1 MRSDMKKALRIVS
14 IALFVVLV
22 ISLASCNGKA
32 LKTEPT
38 AIQHEQKFGG
48 VYIEITI
55 DDFNKMGF
63 AFGDAVKIEFSNGFV
78 LEDIPYYNGFY
89 VDMGEPLLVGYPG
102 YPYIRVGYNNGP
114 DMYKEANL
122 QLGADS
128 PILSLTQ
135 EADIDVEHDTAV
147 ITLVKKGKY
156 LATQNAMDIHYSDE
170 QGDKSDAVFAN
181 FREVNVG
188 RLKDNTL
195 YRSASP
201 CDNQHNRAEA
211 SDRMIASVGVNCIIN
226 LADNATELH
235 RHAQAINA
243 GEYSCPQFLSVYN
256 AGNVIPLSMNM
267 AYKTEGFNQKLVS
280 GLTEAAHKSGPYLVH
295 CVEGKDR
302 TGFVCMVIEGLAGA
316 TYEEIVADYM
326 ITYDNYY
333 GINKTSD
340 PDKYDVIKDKQIDT
354 MLRYVA
360 GEGTDITK
368 ADYSACIKQYLLRIG
383 MAQADIDALENNFIN
398 LA

>member
-1 MRSDMKKALRIVS
+1 MKRSRLLLCAILI
-14 IALFVVLV
+14 FLV
-22 ISLASCNGKA
+22 IISFAACNGKQ
-32 LKTEPT
+32 LKTGST
-38 AIQHEQKFGG
+38 AIQHEEKFGG

-55 DDFNKMGF
+55 DDFNNMGF

-78 LEDIPYYNGFY
+78 LEEIPYYNGFY
-89 VDMGEPLLVGYPG
+89 VDMGDPLLVGYPG

-122 QLGADS
+122 QLGADT

-135 EADIDVEHDTAV
+135 EANLDVEHDTAV
-147 ITLVKKGKY
+147 ITLIKKGKY

-170 QGDKSDAVFAN
+170 QNGRPDAVFAN

-201 CDNQHNRAEA
+201 CDNQHKRAEA
-211 SDRMIASVGVNCIIN
+211 ADRLISAAGVNCIIN
-226 LADNATELH
+226 LADSEADLIK
-235 RHAQAINA
+235 HAQAINE
-243 GEYSCPQFLSVYN
+243 GQYSCPQFLSIYN

-267 AYKTEGFNQKLVS
+267 AYKTDGFNQKLVS
-280 GLTEAAHKSGPYLVH
+280 GLTAAAHKSGPYLVH

-302 TGFVCMVIEGLAGA
+302 TGFVCMVIEGLSGA

-326 ITYDNYY
+326 VTYDNYY

-354 MLRYVA
+354 MLRYVTGDNGA
-360 GEGTDITK
+360 DITK
-368 ADYSACIKQYLLRIG
+368 ADYSACIKNYLLRIG
-383 MAQADIDALENNFIN
+383 MAQSDIDALENNF
-398 LA
+398 ASVA